1 MTRLHNALTAL
12 AFVGSLTVALPALA
26 AGETKKEIQDAYT
39 SYLDEQGFR
48 PSLTE
53 LGNVLF
59 KAEGRNYVI
68 YVDEKDPT
76 YFRLVVSFTYTD
88 AGEEAQHR
96 RLKALSEVNRTMKSV
111 KAYVGTSGST
121 DFSIEMFQNKLGDA
135 NANLTRM
142 LRQLRAAVSKYSELT
157 KPA

>member
-1 MTRLHNALTAL
+1 MTRLRTAITAL
-12 AFVGSLTVALPALA
+12 SLVGSLTLALPALA

-48 PSLTE
+48 PSVTE

-76 YFRLVVSFTYTD
+76 YFRLVVSFTYSD
-88 AGEEAQHR
+88 AGEDAQAK
-96 RLKALSEVNRTMKSV
+96 RLKALSEVNRTMKAV
-111 KAYVGTSGST
+111 KAYVGASGST
-121 DFSIEMFQNKLGDA
+121 DFSIEMFQNKPGDA
-135 NANLTRM
+135 NANLARM
-142 LRQLRAAVSKYSELT
+142 LRQLRAAVSKYGELT